1 MAVNDLGISIYD
13 SGKKSL
19 SIYIH
24 IPFCVSK
31 CKYCAFVST
40 VATEDDKKRYF
51 VDLLNEIKMQS
62 KLYASNYSVSS
73 IYIGGGTPSCLDYYY
88 IRDLLSCLYKNFAI
102 KNTAEI
108 TIEINPN
115 SADKTKIRE
124 YILSGINRFSIGLQ
138 SINPKILKEMGRTH
152 TVEDFQR
159 VVSEIREYGIK
170 NISADLILGYPGQK
184 LSDIKE
190 VIQFLIRMQ
199 IPHIS
204 TYMLQVENNTPLKT
218 LVDNGAV
225 SLPNEDTVVEMY
237 DYIYNTLSKNG
248 FSRYELS
255 NFAKPTYESYH
266 NSVYWKRKD
275 YLGIGLAAHSYID
288 GTRFANT
295 ENIIKYANSI
305 ETKQEIPIEV
315 SKNLTIEEKKEEFVM
330 LSLRTKEGI
339 DLVEYKTEFD
349 DNLAFKKKDT
359 IAGLIKMG
367 YLILTNDNHLICTN
381 KGFLVLNK
389 LILELVDGDD
399 IINDYKY

>member
-1 MAVNDLGISIYD
+1 MAVNDLGVSIYD
-13 SGKKSL
+13 TGRKSL
-19 SIYIH
+19 SLYIH
-24 IPFCVSK
+24 IPFCNSK

-40 VATEDDKKRYF
+40 VATEEDKKRYF
-51 VDLLNEIKMQS
+51 VDLLNEIKFQA
-62 KLYASNYSVSS
+62 KTYASYYSVSS

-88 IRDLLSCLYKNFAI
+88 IRDLLSCIYKNFAV

-138 SINPKILKEMGRTH
+138 SISPKILKDMGRTH
-152 TVEDFQR
+152 TVEDFQK
-159 VVSEIREYGIK
+159 VVNEIREYGVK
-170 NISADLILGYPGQK
+170 NISADLIIGYPGQK

-190 VIQFLIRMQ
+190 VINFLLKLD

-204 TYMLQVENNTPLKT
+204 TYMLQVEQGTKLKS

-225 SLPNEDTVVEMY
+225 SLPNEDTVIDMY
-237 DYIYNTLSKNG
+237 NYIYDVLSKNG

-266 NSVYWKRKD
+266 NSAYWKRKD
-275 YLGIGLAAHSYID
+275 YLGLGLAAHSYIE

-295 ENIIKYANSI
+295 ENIIKYVDSI
-305 ETKQEIPIEV
+305 ENQQKVPVEI
-315 SKNLTIEEKKEEFVM
+315 SKNLTPEEMKEEFIM
-330 LSLRTKEGI
+330 LSLRTKDGV
-339 DLVEYKTEFD
+339 DLEEYKKEFNE
-349 DNLAFKKKDT
+349 NLAFKKKDT

-367 YLILTNDNHLICTN
+367 FLILTNNNHLVCTS
-381 KGFLVLNK
+381 KGFLVLNR
-389 LILELVDGDD
+389 LILELIDGDD
-399 IINDYKY
+399 IVN